1 MKKLIAILFV
11 VALAGCSSLQT
22 LIPSFNDTN
31 QSARIIDV
39 SLDVDLLDCD
49 QPHAPQVKRIKDD
62 LRWFQLYSES
72 NGFRNKDVLN
82 IIKPM
87 QETVDDFYKRSQE
100 KQGSKLYC
108 EMKKKI
114 MAEQA
119 KKASGVILGR
129 F

>member
-100 KQGSKLYC
+100 KQGSKL
-108 EMKKKI
+108 
-114 MAEQA
+114 
-119 KKASGVILGR
+119 
-129 F
+129 